1 MQIGVGTLQR
11 LLCRLAG
18 SRTVHYM
25 ECDSLYNRLQYN
37 LTLTSET
44 NVRWHCIAKYNRYA
58 LWLTL
63 RLKYVAKRDSEFPSN
78 IFGQPPRLDAA
89 FVNKLVRCMLNIKV
103 EL

>member
-11 LLCRLAG
+11 LLSHCALQ
-18 SRTVHYM
+18 

-37 LTLTSET
+37 LTLSET